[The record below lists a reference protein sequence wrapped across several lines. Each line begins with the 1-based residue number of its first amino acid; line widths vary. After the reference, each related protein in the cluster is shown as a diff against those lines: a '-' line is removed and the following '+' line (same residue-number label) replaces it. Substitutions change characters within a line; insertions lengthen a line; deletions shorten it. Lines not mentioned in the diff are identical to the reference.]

1 MHTDIMVTLQK
12 KYLTFRAGTIPIYL
26 GCPNIS
32 KHIPD
37 NCYIDL
43 RRYRDFSDCYDYI
56 KCHDEEEYD
65 NYQTNISNF
74 LDSKK
79 HISFQIIVLETILNL
94 INDGKNE
101 GNEV

>member
-1 MHTDIMVTLQK
+1 MKVYGYNITIAILIS
-12 KYLTFRAGTIPIYL
+12 AGTIPIYL

-56 KCHDEEEYD
+56 KSMNEEEYD

-74 LDSKK
+74 L
-79 HISFQIIVLETILNL
+79 
-94 INDGKNE
+94 
-101 GNEV
+101 